1 MLELLTVDQLAELL
15 HLAPQTVK
23 NRVSQK
29 GNLPRH
35 IKVGRTV
42 LFPMKEVESW
52 VQLELVRACP
62 NMQAQQKSRGRPR
75 KTA

>member
-42 LFPMKEVESW
+42 LFPLKEVEGW
-52 VQLELVRACP
+52 VELELVRAYP
-62 NMQAQQKSRGRPR
+62 DLLAVQRTRGRPK

>member
-1 MLELLTVDQLAELL
+1 MLDLLTVDQLAELL

-52 VQLELVRACP
+52 VQLELVRSYP
-62 NMQAQQKSRGRPR
+62 DLNIVQRGRGRPR